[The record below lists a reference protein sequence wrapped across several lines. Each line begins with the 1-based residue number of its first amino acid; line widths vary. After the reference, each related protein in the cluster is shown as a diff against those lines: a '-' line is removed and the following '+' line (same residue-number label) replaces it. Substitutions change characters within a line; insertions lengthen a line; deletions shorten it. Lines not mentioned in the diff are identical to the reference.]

1 MDRYRLIAEDS
12 LAEMLA
18 REIIRKSTAFD
29 GTDTSPMRKAE
40 GELKLGVIAAR
51 NGAVEEALTLRQ
63 QGAQH

>member
-29 GTDTSPMRKAE
+29 GTDTSPMLKAE
-40 GELKLGVIAAR
+40 AELS
-51 NGAVEEALTLRQ
+51 
-63 QGAQH
+63 